1 MFQDFQLSI
10 THLGENRYLLRTENM
25 AAGVPVAE
33 EQVQWDV
40 EHWLTTAQNLMSD
53 PLSRLLQGTGRLSA
67 QNRLVTPDTDLA
79 SLSMTEVPTVA
90 TTLMEFGQ
98 QLHQALFFGSL
109 RDSWSKAQ
117 AIAHNQNR
125 ILRLRL
131 GFKETRLF
139 SLPWEVINR
148 IDTTDGEIESLTT
161 GIETCFSRYNSKI
174 QGSPESLSM
183 DDVAE
188 QTLKILM
195 VLASPA
201 DQPRLELAQEAAHLQ
216 SELEKETV
224 PGTPPLELTILDN
237 PGRQEL
243 TEILEQGQYQV
254 FHYAGHSNLGNSGG
268 DIYLVNRETG
278 LTESVAGDDLAGLLA
293 NNGVQFAL
301 FNSCHGADGIA
312 NYQAESSTENNLA
325 QALVRRGIPAVL
337 AMSAQI
343 PDQVALTF
351 TRLLYRNLHQG
362 YPIDFSLGRVRQG
375 LISAYGSHQLYWAL
389 PVLYMNPTFHGL
401 LQHRPLNRK
410 GLAELMHLSDFEL
423 ATLSPEDEA
432 RLAIADLPQS
442 DHDFL
447 ADESDE
453 SLFAPPSNA
462 PSGGS
467 EETAFIRNV
476 LAEISSD
483 IQDIK
488 QDKHT
493 QPLDR
498 EDAAQPGGLVI
509 LPRANRATQFVRRYP
524 WQVALGL
531 TVAIAL
537 GGGLLW
543 QNLRQRSLQVP
554 LQTTSIPQSENVEL
568 TNFSNETLLELA
580 RQRQGD
586 WSLLYRITTHLL
598 EQQALPQARAVLY
611 EIANTDSV
619 DFAQYNFLRGRYAW
633 QLILKD
639 STNNVDGASFDDV
652 RRFWLTAYENDPQ
665 QPYYLHA
672 SGFADYAAGEYDA
685 ASQTWT
691 QVINQS
697 DSDPPL
703 LAQAYAGLALTL
715 YQNAQTQSGD
725 MKQDL
730 ESKATKLRD
739 SAYSTDPEGVSMEA
753 LSQDWLWSEAAIA
766 AWQDLGELD

>member
-10 THLGENRYLLRTENM
+10 THLGDNRYFLRTEKV
-25 AAGVPVAE
+25 AAGVPLAE
-33 EQVQWDV
+33 EQVEWDV
-40 EHWLTTAQNLMSD
+40 DYWLATAQNLMSD

-79 SLSMTEVPTVA
+79 ALSMTEVPTVA

-98 QLHQALFFGSL
+98 QLHQALFVGSL

-117 AIAHNQNR
+117 AIAHNQNQ

-131 GFKETRLF
+131 GFKEARLL

-148 IDTTDGEIESLTT
+148 IDVEDGEVESLTT
-161 GIETCFSRYNSKI
+161 GIETSFSRYHSKT
-174 QGSPESLSM
+174 QASSDAPSM

-201 DQPRLELAQEAAHLQ
+201 DQDRLELRQEASHLQ
-216 SELEKETV
+216 SELDKETLS
-224 PGTPPLELTILDN
+224 GMPPLELTILDN

-243 TEILEQGQYQV
+243 TEMLEQGQYQV

-278 LTESVAGDDLAGLLA
+278 LTEEFAGDDLAGLLV

-312 NYQAESSTENNLA
+312 NYQAEGTSEQNLA

-351 TRLLYRNLHQG
+351 TRLLYRNLHLG

-389 PVLYMNPTFHGL
+389 PVLYMNPHFHGL
-401 LQHRPLNRK
+401 LQHRPLNRE
-410 GLAELMHLSDFEL
+410 GLAELLHISEAEL
-423 ATLSPEDEA
+423 AALSPEDEA
-432 RLAIADLPQS
+432 RLAIADLTTTG
-442 DHDFL
+442 DDFL

-453 SLFAPPSNA
+453 SLFSPPSNLSSEA
-462 PSGGS
+462 G
-467 EETAFIRNV
+467 EETAFIKNI

-488 QDKHT
+488 EDKQT
-493 QPLDR
+493 NKTDSEPK
-498 EDAAQPGGLVI
+498 GLV
-509 LPRANRATQFVRRYP
+509 LTSRAQANQFVRRYP
-524 WQVALGL
+524 WQIALGL
-531 TVAIAL
+531 VAVIAI

-543 QNLRQRSLQVP
+543 QANRQRSIRIPVVE
-554 LQTTSIPQSENVEL
+554 TSIPQSENVEL
-568 TNFSNETLLELA
+568 NSFSNETLLELA
-580 RQRQGD
+580 RERKGD

-598 EQQALPQARAVLY
+598 DQEALPLARAILY
-611 EIANTDSV
+611 DIANPDSA
-619 DFAQYNFLRGRYAW
+619 DSAQLNFLKGRYAW
-633 QLILKD
+633 HLILKD
-639 STNNVDGASFDDV
+639 PVNNIDESSLDDV
-652 RRFWLTAYENDPQ
+652 RRFWSTAYDADPQ
-665 QPYYLHA
+665 QPYYLYA
-672 SGFADYAAGEYDA
+672 AGFADYASGRYDA
-685 ASQTWT
+685 AVQTWT
-691 QVINQS
+691 EVINLAM
-697 DSDPPL
+697 DDPPL
-703 LAQAYAGLALTL
+703 LAQAYAGLALAF
-715 YQNAQTQSGD
+715 YQQAETQSGEPQ
-725 MKQDL
+725 QDSQ
-730 ESKATKLRD
+730 SKAMKLRT
-739 SAYSTDPEGVSMEA
+739 SAYRTDPDGITVEA
-753 LSQDWLWSEAAIA
+753 LSQNWLWSETAIA
-766 AWQDLGELD
+766 TWRELSDLK

>member
-10 THLGENRYLLRTENM
+10 THLGEDRYLLRTENM

-79 SLSMTEVPTVA
+79 SLSMTEVPAVA

-139 SLPWEVINR
+139 SLPWEVINS

-161 GIETCFSRYNSKI
+161 GIETSFSRYNSKI
-174 QGSPESLSM
+174 QGLPDSPSM

-201 DQPRLELAQEAAHLQ
+201 DQDRLELRQEAAHLQ
-216 SELEKETV
+216 SELDKETV
-224 PGTPPLELTILDN
+224 PGTPPLEVTILDN

-312 NYQAESSTENNLA
+312 NYQAESTTENNLA

-401 LQHRPLNRK
+401 LQHRPLNRE
-410 GLAELMHLSDFEL
+410 GLAELMHISDFEL

-432 RLAIADLPQS
+432 RLAIADLTVS
-442 DHDFL
+442 DSDFL

-453 SLFAPPSNA
+453 SLFAPPNQL
-462 PSGGS
+462 PSDTG
-467 EETAFIRNV
+467 EETAFIKNI

-488 QDKHT
+488 EDKQPQPHT
-493 QPLDR
+493 PNQPK
-498 EDAAQPGGLVI
+498 GLVI
-509 LPRANRATQFVRRYP
+509 APRGQATQFVRRYP

-531 TVAIAL
+531 TAAIAL
-537 GGGLLW
+537 GGSLLW
-543 QNLRQRSLQVP
+543 QNLQQRSLQVP
-554 LQTTSIPQSENVEL
+554 LQTTSIPRSENVEL
-568 TNFSNETLLELA
+568 ANFSNETLLELA

-598 EQQALPQARAVLY
+598 DQQALPQARSVLY

-639 STNNVDGASFDDV
+639 SLDNADGASLDDV
-652 RRFWLTAYENDPQ
+652 RRFWSTAYDNDPQ

-672 SGFADYAAGEYDA
+672 AGFADYAAAKYDA
-685 ASQTWT
+685 AAQTWT
-691 QVINQS
+691 EVINQS
-697 DSDPPL
+697 TSDPPL

-715 YQNAQTQSGD
+715 YQNAQTQSGEA
-725 MKQDL
+725 QQNL
-730 ESKATKLRD
+730 EGKAVKLRD
-739 SAYSTDPEGVSMEA
+739 SAYSTDPEGVSIEA
-753 LSQDWLWSEAAIA
+753 LSQNWLWSETAIA
-766 AWQDLGELD
+766 TWQDLGKLD